1 VPPLFELCVGDLK
14 QYAYCPRVVYW
25 SYCLPIEKERTFKM
39 EYGALQHEVLSV
51 LESRR
56 CLEAYGI
63 KEGKRFFHVPLRSER
78 LGMSG
83 LLDML
88 VMDAEGVYYP
98 VEFKHTEGPIYANHL
113 LQLTGYALLVEE
125 RFGTEVKKGFIYRIS
140 SEEGE
145 GVGLEGKGAVRS
157 TVGLEVTPVRI
168 TPKLRQEVLACV
180 EQIREMVVQERM
192 PEPTS
197 RRGRCVDCEFR
208 RFCGDVV

>member
-1 VPPLFELCVGDLK
+1 MPPLFELRIGDLK

-25 SYCLPIEKERTFKM
+25 SYYLPIEKERTFKM
-39 EYGALQHEVLSV
+39 EYGAEQHEVLSV

-88 VMDAEGVYYP
+88 VVDAEGVYYP
-98 VEFKHTEGPIYANHL
+98 VEFKHTSGPIYANHL
-113 LQLTGYALLVEE
+113 LQLAGYALLVEE

-140 SEEGE
+140 PEKREG
-145 GVGLEGKGAVRS
+145 
-157 TVGLEVTPVRI
+157 VGLEVTPVRI
-168 TPKLRQEVLACV
+168 TAKLRQEVLACI